1 MKLLLLPILFKKFN
15 KSTFISSLNQN
26 KCPVLDTEEI
36 KMQEQKEAIESLYP
50 ENFNTNL

>member
-36 KMQEQKEAIESLYP
+36 NMQEQKEAIESLYP
-50 ENFNTNL
+50 ENLYTTS